1 MTQKI
6 AFIGAGNMASALI
19 KGLIKNGHPANTI
32 WACDREQKK
41 LDRLRETLGIHVSQ
55 DSVSAVSQCE
65 SVVLAVK
72 PQAIK
77 GLCAEIRPAVHKQQP
92 LIISV
97 AAGISSSTLAYWLG
111 EDTAIVRTMP
121 NTPSSVNCG
130 ATGLF
135 ARPQVS
141 PQQKKMAELLMGSVG
156 IYTWVDKEQ
165 HLDIVTALSGSG
177 PAYYFLLMEAMEQA
191 ATQLG
196 LPQNTA
202 RLLTLQTAL
211 GAAKMAMDSEKKPAE
226 LRAEVTSPGGT
237 TERAIKTFE
246 QGHFFTLVSSAMSAA
261 NTRSSEIANQFGGKQ

>member
-19 KGLIKNGHPANTI
+19 RGLIKNGYPANAI

-41 LDRLRETLGIHVSQ
+41 LNLLRETLGIHVSQ
-55 DSVSAVSQCE
+55 DSVDTVSRCE
-65 SVVLAVK
+65 TVVLAVK

-77 GLCAEIRPAVHKQQP
+77 GLCSEIRLAVREQHP

-97 AAGISSSTLAYWLG
+97 AAGISSSTLAFWLG
-111 EDTAIVRTMP
+111 ENAAIVRTMP

-141 PQQKKMAELLMGSVG
+141 PQQKTMAELLMGSVG
-156 IYTWVDKEQ
+156 IYTWVDKER

-177 PAYYFLLMEAMEQA
+177 PAYYFLLMEAMEQTA
-191 ATQLG
+191 VQLG
-196 LPQNTA
+196 LPQSTA

-211 GAAKMAMDSEKKPAE
+211 GAAKMAMESENTPAE
-226 LRAEVTSPGGT
+226 LRAQVTSPGGT
-237 TERAIKTFE
+237 TEQAIKTFE
-246 QGHFFTLVSSAMSAA
+246 QGHFFTLVSSAISAA